1 MQPGYQ
7 YFERKFGTDLKVVV
21 SAFKCARY
29 FDPSK
34 INELKPCS
42 SDIYNL
48 RVLPFMDSDDIID
61 ELKHELPTYMAIVD
75 GTSADANKLEWWKN
89 HASKVPKWSR
99 GCRAILLLQPSSAA
113 ADRVFSLLTNSFKE
127 QQTQAL
133 EDYIETSVMLQ
144 YNKRH

>member
-1 MQPGYQ
+1 MQPAYQ

-42 SDIYNL
+42 SDIDNL

-61 ELKHELPTYMAIVD
+61 ELKHEPPTYMAIAD
-75 GTSADANKLEWWKN
+75 GTSADANKLE
-89 HASKVPKWSR
+89 
-99 GCRAILLLQPSSAA
+99 
-113 ADRVFSLLTNSFKE
+113 
-127 QQTQAL
+127 
-133 EDYIETSVMLQ
+133 
-144 YNKRH
+144 